1 MIRSH
6 LNNTRARTAGDFFPV
21 IMLTML
27 LSLAP
32 SARAEQLITEFSG
45 GRSTNT
51 MEFEV
56 QAPWIVDWR
65 VTGELSKVVA
75 VDVSLIDAV
84 TGAYEGR
91 VIETKYAGNGVK
103 LFNQSGR
110 YYFRV
115 DATMMN
121 WTLKVI
127 QLSKEEAGQYT
138 PKSKSI
144 LDQ

>member
-1 MIRSH
+1 MIRSR
-6 LNNTRARTAGDFFPV
+6 LNNTRAPAASGFFSV
-21 IMLTML
+21 IILTML
-27 LSLAP
+27 FSLAP
-32 SARAEQLITEFSG
+32 PARAEQLITEFSG

-51 MEFEV
+51 REFEV
-56 QAPWIVDWR
+56 QAPWVVDWR

-75 VDVSLIDAV
+75 VDVSLIHAA

-127 QLSKEEAGQYT
+127 QLTKEEAALYT

>member
-1 MIRSH
+1 MISR
-6 LNNTRARTAGDFFPV
+6 FFLV
-21 IMLTML
+21 IIAAL
-27 LSLAP
+27 LFSVAP
-32 SARAEQLITEFSG
+32 AARAEQLIKEFSG
-45 GRSTNT
+45 SRSTNT
-51 MEFEV
+51 VEFEV

-65 VTGELSKVVA
+65 VSGELSKAVA
-75 VDVSLIDAV
+75 VDVSLLRAA

-91 VIETKYAGNGVK
+91 VIQTKYAGNGVK
-103 LFNQSGR
+103 LFNESGR
-110 YYFRV
+110 FYFRV

-127 QLSKEEAGQYT
+127 QLTKEEAKLYT